1 MKTQKELVLNYLE
14 THEKMTMLNSI
25 LELGVNHPQH
35 YIMELRR
42 EGYKITDIWVTN
54 PTTKKHYK
62 EYRLEV

>member
-1 MKTQKELVLNYLE
+1 
-14 THEKMTMLNSI
+14 MLNSI